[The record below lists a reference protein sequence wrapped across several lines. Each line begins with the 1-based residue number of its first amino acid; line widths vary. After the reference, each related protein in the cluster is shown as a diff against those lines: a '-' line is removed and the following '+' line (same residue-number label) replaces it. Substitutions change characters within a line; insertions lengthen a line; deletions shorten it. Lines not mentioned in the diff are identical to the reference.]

1 MEIEEE
7 VEAAV
12 KAIGEIE
19 GIEEIEEEVLANV
32 ETDAGVGKDR
42 KLQEIPRKAK
52 ICE

>member
-1 MEIEEE
+1 M
-7 VEAAV
+7 
-12 KAIGEIE
+12 KAIE

-32 ETDAGVGKDR
+32 ETDVGVGKDR